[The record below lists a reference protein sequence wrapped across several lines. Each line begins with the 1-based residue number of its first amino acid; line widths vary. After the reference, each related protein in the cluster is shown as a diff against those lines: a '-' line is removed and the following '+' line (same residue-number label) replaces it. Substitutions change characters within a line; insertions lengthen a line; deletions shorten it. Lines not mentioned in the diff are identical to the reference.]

1 MGSFGDV
8 WLQCKACRVD
18 GKCRIGLPAYI
29 PELLDIDGYGL
40 MCELCHRSIKDAYP
54 RLTARWFED
63 KFPSPVAKLIARM
76 AYPRTN
82 TKRPFTRLRGMPI
95 FIRGE
100 QHSLLE
106 CRSSS
111 SSDNSSSDG
120 RRSAPADR
128 KRAAKAD
135 ARGWTRKRRKT
146 AMQQS
151 STWQWSSSEWSSSE
165 WHGAWSS
172 SGWHGAWSSSESQTH
187 GGGAQ
192 LVRD

>member
-8 WLQCKACRVD
+8 WLQCKACEVD
-18 GKCRIGLPAYI
+18 GKCRIGLPAHI

-40 MCELCHRSIKDAYP
+40 MCELCHRSFKDAYP
-54 RLTARWFED
+54 PLTARWFED

-76 AYPRTN
+76 AYPRRN

-100 QHSLLE
+100 RHSLLE
-106 CRSSS
+106 CRSSTS
-111 SSDNSSSDG
+111 SVTSISSDG

-135 ARGWTRKRRKT
+135 ARGWTRKCRKT
-146 AMQQS
+146 AMQWSTSQS

-172 SGWHGAWSSSESQTH
+172 SEWHGS
-187 GGGAQ
+187 
-192 LVRD
+192 